1 MWRLEATGNRNMDH
15 HFKPQTYHTTIGTRK
30 PVLRVAD
37 GDRIVTTTVDARGSD
52 HTGRKVAERP
62 NPQTGPFFIEGANP
76 GDTLV
81 VCLERI
87 RPNRSHGFTATTI
100 AANVLEPGHGEVTA
114 DADRIDWTI
123 DLESHAAT
131 LDLSDPKLAPLTVP
145 LRPMLGCFGVAPPG
159 GQSISC
165 DTSGRYGGNMDYRG
179 FVAGVTVYLPVF
191 VEGALLYL
199 GDGHAWQGDGEILG
213 TGIEVSM
220 DVEVTVRVI
229 QGKTIGWPRGE
240 NDDEIFAI
248 GNARPLDQA
257 VQHATTAMLRWLQ
270 SEYGLEERAAHL
282 LLGTFVE
289 YDVGNVFD
297 PAYTMVC
304 KLPKRVLPAMIG

>member
-1 MWRLEATGNRNMDH
+1 MDH
-15 HFKPQTYHTTIGTRK
+15 AFQPKTYHTTIGTRK
-30 PVLRVAD
+30 PVLRVAG
-37 GDRIVTTTVDARGSD
+37 GDRIITTTLDAHGVDRA
-52 HTGRKVAERP
+52 GRKVAEQP
-62 NPQTGPFFIEGANP
+62 NPQTGPFFVEDAAP

-81 VCLERI
+81 VCLEKI
-87 RPNRSHGFTATTI
+87 RPNRSHGFTSTTI
-100 AANVLEPGHGEVTA
+100 APNVLEPDHGGLTA
-114 DADRIDWTI
+114 EADRIDWAI
-123 DLESHAAT
+123 DLESNTAT
-131 LDLSDPKLAPLTVP
+131 LDLQDAKLAPLSVP

-159 GQSISC
+159 EQAISC

-213 TGIEVSM
+213 AGIEVSM
-220 DVEVTVRVI
+220 DVEVTVRVMK
-229 QGKTIGWPRGE
+229 GKSIGWPRGE
-240 NDDEIFAI
+240 SEDAIFTV

-257 VQHATTAMLRWLQ
+257 AQHATSEMLRWLQ
-270 SEYGLEERAAHL
+270 TDYELEDRSAQV

-289 YDVGNVFD
+289 YDVGNFFD

-304 KLPKRVLPAMIG
+304 KLSKRMLSATIR